1 MMLPLYEG
9 LMTIGAPA
17 IELLLSKRVKRG
29 KARPRVSLLF
39 VMTLARMERISRQAM
54 LLEELYQA
62 SEKELDDFTPE
73 KTPLGGKLPV
83 M

>member
-29 KARPRVSLLF
+29 KEGLQIIK
-39 VMTLARMERISRQAM
+39 ISRLKQILRRSANPQPRQARQ
-54 LLEELYQA
+54 L
-62 SEKELDDFTPE
+62 FFRH
-73 KTPLGGKLPV
+73 
-83 M
+83 